1 MSARSKTT
9 GRQPEQLTITV
20 CRGCCCG
27 NSAEHPSVDAA
38 AQLARLRA
46 GVAGHARI
54 RVTDCL
60 DVCEMSNVLIV
71 SPSPAAREA
80 GARAVWLGRVLADS
94 TIDDV
99 VAWAVAG
106 GPGRAEP
113 PVGVE
118 VSSFAPARRVRE
130 AGEAG

>member
-1 MSARSKTT
+1 
-9 GRQPEQLTITV
+9 
-20 CRGCCCG
+20 
-27 NSAEHPSVDAA
+27 
-38 AQLARLRA
+38 
-46 GVAGHARI
+46 
-54 RVTDCL
+54 TDCL

-106 GPGRAEP
+106 GPGCAEP

-118 VSSFAPARRVRE
+118 VSSFTPARRVRE